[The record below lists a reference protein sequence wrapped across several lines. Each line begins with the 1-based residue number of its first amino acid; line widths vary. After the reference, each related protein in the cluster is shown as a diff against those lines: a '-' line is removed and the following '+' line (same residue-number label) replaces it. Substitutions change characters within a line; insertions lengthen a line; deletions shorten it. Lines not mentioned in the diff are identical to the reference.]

1 MKKLY
6 IYLITKMIAIML
18 SMISEQTQKEMLL
31 QISPYQ
37 NSDIIDLDVHQIAK
51 ALLANED
58 NQTKTPLL
66 RDVDT
71 GDNYVIQNI
80 YEDED
85 KDIIIE
91 IKYL

>member
-1 MKKLY
+1 M
-6 IYLITKMIAIML
+6 
-18 SMISEQTQKEMLL
+18 
-31 QISPYQ
+31 
-37 NSDIIDLDVHQIAK
+37 DLDVHQIVK

-66 RDVDT
+66 RDIDT

-85 KDIIIE
+85 KDIVIE

>member
-1 MKKLY
+1 MSEY
-6 IYLITKMIAIML
+6 DDMIESYYEGRDVITEKDGDFPIEHNYM
-18 SMISEQTQKEMLL
+18 
-31 QISPYQ
+31 
-37 NSDIIDLDVHQIAK
+37 DLDVHQIVK

-66 RDVDT
+66 RDIDT

-85 KDIIIE
+85 EDIIIE

>member
-1 MKKLY
+1 M
-6 IYLITKMIAIML
+6 
-18 SMISEQTQKEMLL
+18 
-31 QISPYQ
+31 
-37 NSDIIDLDVHQIAK
+37 DLDVHQIVK
-51 ALLANED
+51 ALLSHKD
-58 NQTKTPLL
+58 NQMKTPLL

-85 KDIIIE
+85 KDIIME